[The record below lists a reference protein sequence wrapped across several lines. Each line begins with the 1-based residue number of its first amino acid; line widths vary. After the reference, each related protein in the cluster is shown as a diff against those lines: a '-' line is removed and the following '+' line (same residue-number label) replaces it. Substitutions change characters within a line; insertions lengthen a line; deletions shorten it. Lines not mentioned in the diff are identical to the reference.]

1 MLRLLPPYTTV
12 ISMRYTG
19 AMYEF
24 MILGSSAIA
33 FIAVVM
39 AAMGLY
45 YAFRV
50 NSHLNQLLAGLDV
63 QGNLREMVE
72 QYFSSVQNVES
83 QLETIQKNY
92 ERLSDIAAASIQKT
106 AIIRFNPFK
115 TTGGDQ
121 SFVLALLDNHD
132 NGLLLTS
139 IHSREGTR
147 VYIKP
152 VQYGTSDH
160 TLSKEEQS
168 ALTTA
173 RSGPQKGART

>member
-1 MLRLLPPYTTV
+1 MPEIILL
-12 ISMRYTG
+12 ISSLLTIISLVV
-19 AMYEF
+19 A
-24 MILGSSAIA
+24 
-33 FIAVVM
+33 AVS
-39 AAMGLY
+39 LY
-45 YAFRV
+45 RTYHIQSR
-50 NSHLNQLLAGLDV
+50 LNQLLAGLDPK
-63 QGNLREMVE
+63 GNLAETVE
-72 QYFSSVQNVES
+72 HYFTSVKNTEN
-83 QLETIQKNY
+83 QLDAIQKNY
-92 ERLSDIAAASIQKT
+92 KRLSSIAAASIQKT

-152 VQYGTSDH
+152 VQYGSSDH

-173 RSGPQKGART
+173 QNGKGVTQ

>member
-1 MLRLLPPYTTV
+1 MPEIILL
-12 ISMRYTG
+12 ISSLLAG
-19 AMYEF
+19 
-24 MILGSSAIA
+24 IA
-33 FIAVVM
+33 LVV
-39 AAMGLY
+39 AGVSLY
-45 YAFRV
+45 RTHQLQ
-50 NSHLNQLLAGLDV
+50 SRMNQLLGGLNSK
-63 QGNLREMVE
+63 GNLAETVE
-72 QYFSSVQNVES
+72 HYFTSVRNTEN
-83 QLETIQKNY
+83 QLDAIQKNY
-92 ERLSDIAAASIQKT
+92 KRLSSIAAASIQKT

-152 VQYGTSDH
+152 VQYGSSDH

-173 RSGPQKGART
+173 QSGKGVAQ